1 VSGGGTK
8 LWEPAIP
15 WRKPLPTPS
24 DAWRIRKVAKRKYKA
39 EDGGED
45 PKKRMRCPITRRH
58 FLEAA
63 PLLIVMIDEVA
74 HTALPLENSTGSFG
88 WNVNGKMAIRVGGI
102 VVPVQINCNF
112 TVIGSKEVLE

>member
-1 VSGGGTK
+1 
-8 LWEPAIP
+8 
-15 WRKPLPTPS
+15 LPTPS
-24 DAWRIRKVAKRKYKA
+24 NAWRKRKVAKRKYKA
-39 EDGGED
+39 EGGDD
-45 PKKRMRCPITRRH
+45 PKKKMRCPITRRH

-63 PLLIVMIDEVA
+63 PLLIVTIDEVA

>member
-1 VSGGGTK
+1 M
-8 LWEPAIP
+8 
-15 WRKPLPTPS
+15 
-24 DAWRIRKVAKRKYKA
+24 AKRKYKA
-39 EDGGED
+39 EEGDD
-45 PKKRMRCPITRRH
+45 PKKKMRCPITRRH

-63 PLLIVMIDEVA
+63 PLLIVTIDEVA

-112 TVIGSKEVLE
+112 TVIGSRRYWNRRPHGCITVLPWLSHREVRRCKRADGT